1 MYNQYTYVACILLP
15 TTRYNW
21 MLVYSVD
28 QAPGMC
34 ILRRKKLPLSIW
46 KIIRLGFKS
55 SAPKTNIHSENFRC
69 EQQLLYTIHLRPLP
83 LTLALEGF
91 FLSVETRVFMDVTA
105 GLNPMKNTLRARVG
119 GNCCN
124 VRSRGK
130 QIALFSRESWSF
142 PRGSRG
148 KHQDSRENKTN

>member
-1 MYNQYTYVACILLP
+1 MACVFCEGKNFLSVYEKLYVWDLNPRHLRQTYILK
-15 TTRYNW
+15 
-21 MLVYSVD
+21 
-28 QAPGMC
+28 
-34 ILRRKKLPLSIW
+34 ILDV
-46 KIIRLGFKS
+46 
-55 SAPKTNIHSENFRC
+55 

-130 QIALFSRESWSF
+130 QIALFSRES
-142 PRGSRG
+142 
-148 KHQDSRENKTN
+148 

>member
-15 TTRYNW
+15 ITRYNW
-21 MLVYSVD
+21 MPVYSVD
-28 QAPGMC
+28 QAPGSC

-69 EQQLLYTIHLRPLP
+69 RTAIIVHYT
-83 LTLALEGF
+83 LTAVTTDTSPRRF
-91 FLSVETRVFMDVTA
+91 FLSVETRVFVDVTA
-105 GLNPMKNTLRARVG
+105 GLNPMKNPLRARVG
-119 GNCCN
+119 GNRRN